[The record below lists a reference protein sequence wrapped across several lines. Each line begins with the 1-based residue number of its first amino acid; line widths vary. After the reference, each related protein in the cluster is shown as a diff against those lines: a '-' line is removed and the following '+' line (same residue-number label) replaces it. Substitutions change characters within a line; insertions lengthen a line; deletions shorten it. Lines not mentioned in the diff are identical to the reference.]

1 MTWIDRGHPFA
12 GTVRASRRIPFDLP
26 RWPRV
31 HGVDVHASGRFR
43 TLYRAPA
50 DINQNILPVSEL
62 NPWALPHMY
71 QTAHVRPDSPV

>member
-1 MTWIDRGHPFA
+1 MQAVDFA
-12 GTVRASRRIPFDLP
+12 PCTG
-26 RWPRV
+26 
-31 HGVDVHASGRFR
+31 
-43 TLYRAPA
+43 APA